1 MSALPRRTVAGY
13 AFGSLA
19 TGAFGTVPGLVL
31 LYFLTDTLGVA
42 AAVAA
47 VVVLLPKLADV
58 PWNPV
63 VGGWSDRTSSRWGP
77 RRPWMLAGGLILPPL
92 FVLMFAVPDTGPGVA
107 AVWVGAAFLMAG
119 FAYGLFQV
127 PYISLPAKL
136 TSDPDQRSRLQLA
149 RVVVLSFGILLGGA
163 AAPALVS
170 AGGDGRS
177 GHLLMA
183 AVIAL
188 LIAVGMLGCVAAVPT
203 TQSATEAPALES
215 AIETTAGAPV
225 VAPEHRGSFVAAL
238 KVARRAEGYWPL
250 YTGYVVQSL
259 AVAAALT
266 AIPYYATYVLDR
278 KSFTSVLFVALVGPT
293 LLVVPVWRRLEG
305 RYGKRW
311 CLVSSSWLFAG
322 CAVIAAPGWLSPVLP
337 LLGFVGCGIAYAGQ
351 QLYAY
356 SILSDALAAE
366 DERTG
371 DSRAGLLGG
380 LWTASETGTFAL
392 GPALVGG
399 LLAMFGY
406 VSGES
411 GEVLDQPGSALFG
424 IVLAMGLIPAA
435 LAVAG
440 VLRYRH
446 LPHPATQRA
455 TRRANLEEPA

>member
-1 MSALPRRTVAGY
+1 MSTLPRRTVAGY
-13 AFGSLA
+13 ALGSLA

-47 VVVLLPKLADV
+47 VVVLVPKLADV

-77 RRPWMLAGGLILPPL
+77 RRPWMLAGGLLLPPL

-107 AVWVGAAFLMAG
+107 AVWVGATFLAAG

-127 PYISLPAKL
+127 PYISLPAEL
-136 TSDPDQRSRLQLA
+136 TPDPDQRSSLQLA
-149 RVVVLSFGILLGGA
+149 RVVVLSVGILLGGA

-170 AGGDGRS
+170 AGGEGQS

-183 AVIAL
+183 AVIAVL
-188 LIAVGMLGCVAAVPT
+188 LAVAMLGCVAAVPT
-203 TQSATEAPALES
+203 TQPATDSATD
-215 AIETTAGAPV
+215 TTASAAV
-225 VAPEHRGSFVAAL
+225 VAGRGSFVAAL
-238 KVARRAEGYWPL
+238 KVARRAGEYWPL

-259 AVAAALT
+259 AVAAALA
-266 AIPYYATYVLDR
+266 AIPYYATYVLER
-278 KSFTSVLFVALVGPT
+278 KGFTAVLFAALVGPS
-293 LLVVPVWRRLEG
+293 LLVVPGWRRLEA

-311 CLVSSSWLFAG
+311 CLLSSSWLFAG
-322 CAVIAAPGWLSPVLP
+322 CALIAAPGWLSPVLP
-337 LLGFVGCGIAYAGQ
+337 LLGFVGCGIGYAGQ

-356 SILSDALAAE
+356 SMLSDALADE

-371 DSRAGLLGG
+371 ERRAGLLGG
-380 LWTASETGTFAL
+380 LWTASETGTFAV

-399 LLAMFGY
+399 MLALFGY

-411 GEVLDQPGSALFG
+411 GETLDQPGSAVLG
-424 IVLAMGLIPAA
+424 IVLAIGLIPAA
-435 LAVAG
+435 LVVAG

-446 LPHPATQRA
+446 LTETQRA
-455 TRRANLEEPA
+455 TQEEPA